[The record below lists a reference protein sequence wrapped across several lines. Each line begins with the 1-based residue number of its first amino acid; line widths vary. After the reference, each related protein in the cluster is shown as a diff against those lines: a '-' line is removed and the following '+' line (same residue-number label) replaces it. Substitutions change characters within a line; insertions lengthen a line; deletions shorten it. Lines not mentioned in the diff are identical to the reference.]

1 MHSARA
7 IVTAAACG
15 AALVALLP
23 DPSSPSTAYTL
34 VTSETH
40 AMTSI
45 ERAALLAYWSSP
57 PGTLVDVSAPPPIVL
72 RGSLRFPLP
81 FADLEQTRRLS
92 WPSNVTAE
100 HDATLTLENGFYCLC
115 EDGSSGLPPSH
126 VEPGRMIIPS
136 SDGGAL
142 IPTGVSSG
150 PVGVTVRVLGA
161 PPGPADRGE
170 WDQVEDA
177 KLIATGMHVT
187 VFPQEGKLPGFPRL
201 SIEPGKPY
209 HVRVS
214 ARTNPAGS
222 DLPPRTHLVE
232 LWTNSAR

>member
-7 IVTAAACG
+7 IATAAACG
-15 AALVALLP
+15 AAVIALLP

-40 AMTSI
+40 AMTSV
-45 ERAALLAYWSSP
+45 ERAALLEYWSSP
-57 PGTLVDVSAPPPIVL
+57 PGTFVDLSAPPPIVL

-92 WPSNVTAE
+92 WPTNVAAE
-100 HDATLTLENGFYCLC
+100 HNATLTLESGFYCLC
-115 EDGSSGLPPSH
+115 EDTSSGLPPAH
-126 VEPGRMIIPS
+126 VRPDRMIIPS
-136 SDGGAL
+136 GDGGAL

-150 PVGVTVRVLGA
+150 PVDVTVSVLGS
-161 PPGPADRGE
+161 PPGPVDLTG
-170 WDQVEDA
+170 WDQVENA
-177 KLIATGMHVT
+177 RLIATGMHVT

-222 DLPPRTHLVE
+222 DLPPRTHLVQ
-232 LWTNSAR
+232 LWTEPAR